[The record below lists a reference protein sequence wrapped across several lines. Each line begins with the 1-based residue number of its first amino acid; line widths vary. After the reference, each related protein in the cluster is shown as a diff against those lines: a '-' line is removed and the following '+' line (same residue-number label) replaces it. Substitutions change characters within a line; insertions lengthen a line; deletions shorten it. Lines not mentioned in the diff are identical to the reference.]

1 MTDLDLFWRHLA
13 FRRRKA
19 FYRPLEIKHDGF
31 RFICLRDGK
40 LARLHPR
47 LLARLDLCHHKLEL
61 ARGRDVE
68 RLDGLRDGGVLVLRA
83 ASGCSARARTGR
95 PLYAEGLVRR
105 ARRPHREMINH
116 CR

>member
-1 MTDLDLFWRHLA
+1 MVQFGMPLYPLGFIEPCLPTVSRLVPTGPEWA
-13 FRRRKA
+13 F
-19 FYRPLEIKHDGF
+19 EIKHDGF

-83 ASGCSARARTGR
+83 ASG
-95 PLYAEGLVRR
+95 GLLGSRSNVGTSIR
-105 ARRPHREMINH
+105 
-116 CR
+116 